1 MLLPSALRAALSKIL
16 IGYVVKYKTYFRF
29 KIDFQLGIMSIM
41 GSQNIRIK
49 SMLGTS
55 HSWAVTMRSLAQE
68 FIKLENNLYI
78 DSINGYEMFPLN
90 WHRLKRQIENPDI
103 DICYT
108 LPRNFEDRFAEKS
121 KLKLAIYN
129 YETSVLPSVWKDS
142 IKHIDIALPS
152 SQFSKKVFVDA
163 GWPEEKCVVV
173 PHGIRPNDFLNK
185 RRVKNIKTKKRF
197 KFLNVSIP
205 HYRKNI
211 GLVLDAYYSE
221 FSDQDDVCL
230 IIKTSLSKPKYK
242 FECDVMRE
250 ILKVQK
256 RHRKIKRFL
265 PQVEV
270 IKKKYD
276 SIIPLYN
283 SCDCLVS
290 ASSSEG
296 FGLPL
301 LEGMAAGMLVVAP
314 HVTGQADFLNTR
326 NSLKVDALEVDASER
341 YQYWRPSP
349 GAKTFMPEIDS
360 LRHSMRMAYEK
371 RSDLLSEFKP
381 EIQNTL
387 KTFTWENAAKKIL
400 ELG

>member
-1 MLLPSALRAALSKIL
+1 
-16 IGYVVKYKTYFRF
+16 
-29 KIDFQLGIMSIM
+29 
-41 GSQNIRIK
+41 
-49 SMLGTS
+49 MLGTS
-55 HSWAVTMRSLAQE
+55 HSWSVTMRSLVEE
-68 FIKLENNLYI
+68 FSKLGSNLYI
-78 DSINGYEMFPLN
+78 DSINGYDMVPLE
-90 WHRLKRQIENPDI
+90 WHKMKRQIDNPDI

-108 LPRNFEDRFAEKS
+108 LPRNFKDRFADNS

-129 YETSVLPSVWKDS
+129 YETSVLPAVWKDS
-142 IKHIDIALPS
+142 VKHIDIALPS

-173 PHGIRPNDFLNK
+173 PHGIRPNDYLDN

-211 GLVLDAYYSE
+211 GLVVDAYYSE
-221 FSDQDDVCL
+221 FTDKDDVCL
-230 IIKTSLSKPKYK
+230 ILKTSLSKPKYK
-242 FECDVMRE
+242 FECNVMKE

-256 RHRKIKRFL
+256 KHGRVKRYL

-270 IKKKYD
+270 IKEKYD

-301 LEGMAAGMLVVAP
+301 LEAMAAGMLVAAP
-314 HVTGQADFLNTR
+314 QVTGQADFLNEE
-326 NSLKVDALEVDASER
+326 NSLKVEALEVDAPDR
-341 YQYWRPSP
+341 YQYWKPSR
-349 GAKTFMPEIDS
+349 GSKTFMPDIDS
-360 LRHSMRMAYEK
+360 LRLSMRTAYEK
-371 RSDLLSEFKP
+371 KNSLLAGFDP
-381 EIQNTL
+381 EIKRTL
-387 KTFTWENAAKKIL
+387 NQFTWENAAKQVL
-400 ELG
+400 SLT